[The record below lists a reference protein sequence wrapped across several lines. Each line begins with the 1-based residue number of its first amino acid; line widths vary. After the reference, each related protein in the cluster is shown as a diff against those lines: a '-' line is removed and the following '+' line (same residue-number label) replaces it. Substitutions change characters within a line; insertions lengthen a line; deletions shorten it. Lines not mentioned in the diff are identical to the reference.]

1 MTPGESR
8 SLSTRQNAR
17 AGLPRTTQRLLKIWS
32 CRGFY
37 SRASVRWHWRTTL
50 VTRSRLA
57 PQHALEIHQVAER
70 LGGIRVTARQ
80 ADVPRAEA
88 VGHRVAVLPEPH
100 ALLRK
105 REKHLAPE
113 QEE

>member
-1 MTPGESR
+1 MRVLVCRVPLNVCLRYGRVGAFT
-8 SLSTRQNAR
+8 
-17 AGLPRTTQRLLKIWS
+17 LPRRW
-32 CRGFY
+32 
-37 SRASVRWHWRTTL
+37 WHWRTAL

-113 QEE
+113 REE

>member
-1 MTPGESR
+1 MV
-8 SLSTRQNAR
+8 LRQ
-17 AGLPRTTQRLLKIWS
+17 QCW
-32 CRGFY
+32 
-37 SRASVRWHWRTTL
+37 WHWRTTL

-113 QEE
+113 REE